1 MQIITLRP
9 AGADDM
15 TPADYRDI
23 YTELRANRPLRAL
36 VHAAG
41 AAEGRIAY
49 WSRYG
54 NDPAAVPDLA
64 GKNELRRL
72 VGLPELDPP
81 AGAVVAAAADPAAA
95 VWQVGD
101 GPADRVILLATPG
114 PVTLHVNGAGPE
126 VVSRAQNALYTD
138 VHAPRSARPRKSVW
152 RPALP
157 PEWRSELERRGL
169 TLRQIVE
176 EALQETP
183 RTSQNF
189 SVSAPLH
196 AARPGRAKRRVCA

>member
-1 MQIITLRP
+1 MQIITLRQP
-9 AGADDM
+9 GSDNL
-15 TPADYRDI
+15 TPADYREIFD
-23 YTELRANRPLRAL
+23 ELRANRPLRAL

-101 GPADRVILLATPG
+101 GPADRVILLAQPG
-114 PVTLHVNGAGPE
+114 PVTIHVNGAGPE

-183 RTSQNF
+183 
-189 SVSAPLH
+189 
-196 AARPGRAKRRVCA
+196 

>member
-64 GKNELRRL
+64 GRNELRRL
-72 VGLPELDPP
+72 VGLPELEPV
-81 AGAVVAAAADPAAA
+81 AGDVVVTAADPAAA

-114 PVTLHVNGAGPE
+114 PVTLHVNGTGPQVVDAGE
-126 VVSRAQNALYTD
+126 SALYTD
-138 VHAPRSARPRKSVW
+138 VQAPRGRRPRKSVW